1 MGFLAKNTGKNVS
14 LADSDQ
20 IIERQ
25 ATCYHLP
32 RMVQMTRLEDF
43 FETKR
48 REERGVGDDNDI
60 SHHGP
65 PPQYPQRPLTKYIIK
80 RPVGL
85 IISWI
90 I

>member
-25 ATCYHLP
+25 ATRYHLP

-48 REERGVGDDNDI
+48 REELEMI
-60 SHHGP
+60 MIFLITAH
-65 PPQYPQRPLTKYIIK
+65 RPNTLNVHRRSI
-80 RPVGL
+80 
-85 IISWI
+85 
-90 I
+90 